1 MTAVSSL
8 EFSISF
14 SGGIDSNKILPNSE
28 DQEATTSADNS
39 NVSNSGTDSLN
50 ECDDTCSNVAQEDKE
65 NYGPQVAMGKRE
77 QIAKFPE
84 GRKEKKMF
92 HKLSLERQ
100 QLSYIKDDL
109 ALKRKMCERE

>member
-1 MTAVSSL
+1 M
-8 EFSISF
+8 SF

-65 NYGPQVAMGKRE
+65 NYSPQVAMGKRE
-77 QIAKFPE
+77 QIASFQKAE
-84 GRKEKKMF
+84 KRRKCF
-92 HKLSLERQ
+92 TN
-100 QLSYIKDDL
+100 L
-109 ALKRKMCERE
+109 A